1 MKKSCLAIGLFLIS
15 MALPALGANRFILH
29 QAEDANVTAI
39 CGRHGLTVV
48 SQLDSHKNVFLVG
61 ASDIVTPESVV
72 ADVSTDLDVVDIE
85 QDRNLSVPETI
96 SNAHLSQSTTA
107 ILDQIS
113 NRTVTTYFGQSV
125 PTFYAAQPAVSRLNL
140 SSAQQLLSS
149 TRTPVVAI
157 IDTGIDPNHPVLKA
171 SVVPGFDFTRNIAG
185 TASEL
190 ADLSQSTTAILD
202 QSTTAILDQSTTA
215 ILDQL
220 GVAVLNQSTTAIL
233 DQSTTAILDTTK
245 LPAAFGHGTM
255 VAGIIH
261 LAAPQAK
268 LMPLKAF
275 TADGVGDLAD
285 ILRAIYYAADHGAS
299 VINMSFSLSD
309 SSPELT
315 RAIGYAHDAGAIAV
329 ASTGNTGLPSVAFP
343 AASPKTIGVGSI
355 DAAGNLSTF
364 SSFGSPMW
372 VVAPGENIITTYPG
386 NHWAAASGTSFSAP
400 FVAGGTALLKAYQ
413 PLASYSNVSK
423 AFSLKR
429 KYTSTVGYG
438 NTDLTQSANWLI
450 KNGL

>member
-1 MKKSCLAIGLFLIS
+1 
-15 MALPALGANRFILH
+15 
-29 QAEDANVTAI
+29 
-39 CGRHGLTVV
+39 
-48 SQLDSHKNVFLVG
+48 
-61 ASDIVTPESVV
+61 
-72 ADVSTDLDVVDIE
+72 
-85 QDRNLSVPETI
+85 
-96 SNAHLSQSTTA
+96 LSQSTTA

-140 SSAQQLLSS
+140 GSAQQLLSS